1 VERRLTDLFAINPEF
16 VAKQRED
23 DGTITVSVDL
33 PTSVRTDTLDRKNID
48 TSFGWLLEVTFL
60 KKKEIDQSKLVGRRF
75 SHIECAA
82 KTTEQLQHNIDPT
95 EGKRLCE
102 TNYEFNVIVNKHT
115 IEDKLYHFILF
126 AVDLLSFLH

>member
-95 EGKRLCE
+95 EE
-102 TNYEFNVIVNKHT
+102 QAIVR
-115 IEDKLYHFILF
+115 D
-126 AVDLLSFLH
+126 